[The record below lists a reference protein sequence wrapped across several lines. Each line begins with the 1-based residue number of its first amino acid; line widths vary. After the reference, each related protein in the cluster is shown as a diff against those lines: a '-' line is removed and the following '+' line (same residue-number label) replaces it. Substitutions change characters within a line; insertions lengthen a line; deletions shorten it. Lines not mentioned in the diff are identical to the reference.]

1 MRFVICQRIKVYQQN
16 TEADQ
21 RQKNNVLK
29 QLDWGMGEHLAYGS
43 LLQEGY
49 NVRISG
55 QDVERGTFSHRH
67 AVVKV
72 KTLRI
77 NSLVGSKREV

>member
-1 MRFVICQRIKVYQQN
+1 MPERIKVYQQN
-16 TEADQ
+16 TETDQ

-29 QLDWGMGEHLAYGS
+29 QIRIGVWASIFYGS

-55 QDVERGTFSHRH
+55 QDVERGIFSPSR
-67 AVVKV
+67 
-72 KTLRI
+72 
-77 NSLVGSKREV
+77 SS

>member
-21 RQKNNVLK
+21 RQKNVLK
-29 QLDWGMGEHLAYGS
+29 QIRLTWGMGEHAYGS

-55 QDVERGTFSHRH
+55 QDVERGTFLT
-67 AVVKV
+67 V
-72 KTLRI
+72 TQ
-77 NSLVGSKREV
+77 